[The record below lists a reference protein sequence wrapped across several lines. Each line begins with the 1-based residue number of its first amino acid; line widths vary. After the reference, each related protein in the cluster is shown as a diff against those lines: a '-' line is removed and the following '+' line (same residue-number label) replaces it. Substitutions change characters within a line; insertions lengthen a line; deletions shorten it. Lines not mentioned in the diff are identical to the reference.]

1 MPLMPFKLFND
12 ETRLIVHNECL
23 YKLKLTYKSE
33 LSLKKA
39 PSSQKNEVN
48 RELTKVIRAVLF
60 LIKTEKHIPR
70 KIHTPC
76 FTVYVTV
83 KFWKIALKLG
93 FSKNGSRLKCGHLI
107 QLTLYMEENR
117 IQEKESSKINAQVNS
132 NNKSCLEKK
141 AKNENLELFNHMGL
155 QQFVINS
162 DDNDSESG
170 ASSESV
176 IICSS
181 PKHSIPARNVNKN
194 AVSTGSDSTTENFRI
209 PKSQLNQTKS
219 SDQTPM
225 ISDQTGQALS
235 NSAQLLNEL
244 PHSSHSPK
252 EASDPVMPVFISSCT
267 QTDPDELDFCANNS
281 DMNSRTLVKTAVCH
295 IQSDHDYLK
304 SLAINHAENTMSKY
318 AASNSNKVSTNLQDK
333 QFSDIDQRPSV
344 TNMNSSLCENNEG
357 NGSSVND
364 DDDDDDDNPGRSHLE
379 EVIGPAEFVKAADKV
394 NIETLNAEPG
404 NTFVDSLNKQ
414 SEIDH
419 QDKNDVWGI
428 ESRQLDIVS
437 EVEIPMESHSESSQD
452 DITEHDNSKH
462 FCWSKNTSKQ
472 CSKKVSSADRTEEQV
487 VQNKNSSNTERTNSP
502 SQKLKSGLSK
512 KPVKPIVKTLE
523 MVPKDRSRMRS
534 LRSYKK
540 VDDIPDR
547 KLRKSKSHK
556 KLPKRQVF
564 SSLEKKTPNKKPCKK
579 RQLPSNSDK
588 CEKKTKQENRIPDD
602 QTEISYGLHDRYQ
615 VQTQELQE
623 DLKLQNL
630 AHPSSSSTDKKKHS
644 FLEYINFGYFL
655 RRGKETK

>member
-1 MPLMPFKLFND
+1 MPFKLSND

-33 LSLKKA
+33 LSLTKS

-107 QLTLYMEENR
+107 QLTLYTEENQ
-117 IQEKESSKINAQVNS
+117 IQQKESSKRNAQVNS

-141 AKNENLELFNHMGL
+141 AKNENLELVNHMGL
-155 QQFVINS
+155 RQFVINS
-162 DDNDSESG
+162 DDSDSTSG
-170 ASSESV
+170 ASSECV
-176 IICSS
+176 RICSS
-181 PKHSIPARNVNKN
+181 PKHSIPATNVYNN
-194 AVSTGSDSTTENFRI
+194 SVSTGIDCTTENFRI
-209 PKSQLNQTKS
+209 PESQLNQTKS

-225 ISDQTGQALS
+225 ISDQTVQALS

-244 PHSSHSPK
+244 LHSSHSPK
-252 EASDPVMPVFISSCT
+252 EASDQDMPVFISSCT
-267 QTDPDELDFCANNS
+267 QTDPDELDFCANNP
-281 DMNSRTLVKTAVCH
+281 DLNSRTLVKAAVCH
-295 IQSDHDYLK
+295 VQSDHDYLK
-304 SLAINHAENTMSKY
+304 SLAINHTENTMSKH
-318 AASNSNKVSTNLQDK
+318 AASNSNKESTNLQDK

-344 TNMNSSLCENNEG
+344 TNVNSSLCENNEG
-357 NGSSVND
+357 NGSSVSD
-364 DDDDDDDNPGRSHLE
+364 DDDDDDDNSPGRSHSE
-379 EVIGPAEFVKAADKV
+379 EVSSPAEFVNAADKV
-394 NIETLNAEPG
+394 NIETLNAEQG
-404 NTFVDSLNKQ
+404 DTFVDSLSNQ
-414 SEIDH
+414 SHSDH

-428 ESRQLDIVS
+428 ESKQLDVVS

-452 DITEHDNSKH
+452 DITGRDNSKH
-462 FCWSKNTSKQ
+462 FCWSKNPSKQ
-472 CSKKVSSADRTEEQV
+472 YRKKVSRTDDSEEQA
-487 VQNKNSSNTERTNSP
+487 VQNKNSSNTERTKSP
-502 SQKLKSGLSK
+502 SQKVKNGLSK
-512 KPVKPIVKTLE
+512 KLVKATGKTLE
-523 MVPKDRSRMRS
+523 MVPKNRSRMRS

-540 VDDIPDR
+540 VDNIPDR
-547 KLRKSKSHK
+547 NLRKSKSNK

-564 SSLEKKTPNKKPCKK
+564 SSLEKKTPNKKTCEK
-579 RQLPSNSDK
+579 QLPSNSDK
-588 CEKKTKQENRIPDD
+588 CKKKAKQENRIPKD

-630 AHPSSSSTDKKKHS
+630 AHPSSSSMDRKKRS

-655 RRGKETK
+655 RRGKKTE

>member
-1 MPLMPFKLFND
+1 MPFKLFND

-33 LSLKKA
+33 LSLMKA

-155 QQFVINS
+155 RQFVINS
-162 DDNDSESG
+162 DDSDSESG

-181 PKHSIPARNVNKN
+181 PKHSIPARNVNKD
-194 AVSTGSDSTTENFRI
+194 AVSTGIDCTTENFRI

-219 SDQTPM
+219 SN
-225 ISDQTGQALS
+225 QTGQALS
-235 NSAQLLNEL
+235 NSAQLFNEL

-252 EASDPVMPVFISSCT
+252 EASDQVMPVFISSCT

-281 DMNSRTLVKTAVCH
+281 DLNSRTLVKAAVCH

-304 SLAINHAENTMSKY
+304 SLAINHTENTMSKH

-344 TNMNSSLCENNEG
+344 TNVNSSLCENNEG
-357 NGSSVND
+357 NGSSVS
-364 DDDDDDDNPGRSHLE
+364 DDDDDDNPGRSHHE
-379 EVIGPAEFVKAADKV
+379 EVDSPVEFVKAADKV
-394 NIETLNAEPG
+394 NIETLNAETG
-404 NTFVDSLNKQ
+404 NTFVDSLSKQ
-414 SEIDH
+414 SDIDH

-428 ESRQLDIVS
+428 ESRQLDVVS

-452 DITEHDNSKH
+452 DITEHDNSKN
-462 FCWSKNTSKQ
+462 FCWSKNASKQ
-472 CSKKVSSADRTEEQV
+472 CSKKVSRADRSEEQA
-487 VQNKNSSNTERTNSP
+487 VQNKNSSNTERAKSP

-512 KPVKPIVKTLE
+512 KPVKPTVKTLE
-523 MVPKDRSRMRS
+523 MVPQNRSRMRS

-540 VDDIPDR
+540 VDNIPDR
-547 KLRKSKSHK
+547 KLRKSKSNK

-564 SSLEKKTPNKKPCKK
+564 SSLEKKTPNKKTCKK
-579 RQLPSNSDK
+579 RRFPSNSDK
-588 CEKKTKQENRIPDD
+588 CEKKTKQENRIPVE

-630 AHPSSSSTDKKKHS
+630 AHPSSSSTDKKKCS

-655 RRGKETK
+655 RRGKKTK